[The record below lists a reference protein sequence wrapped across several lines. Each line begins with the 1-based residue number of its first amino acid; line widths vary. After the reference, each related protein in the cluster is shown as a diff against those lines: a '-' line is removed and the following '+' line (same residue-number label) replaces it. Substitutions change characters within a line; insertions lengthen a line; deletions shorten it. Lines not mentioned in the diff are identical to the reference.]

1 MSVAAQARRLGTSIL
16 HSRLTR
22 RAALR
27 MAAACNRALVLVFHR
42 VDRGDRGAH
51 EFVPSLPA
59 ALFRWQLQALATL
72 GEIVPLARLF
82 DRPPAS
88 TPRFAI
94 TFDDDDVRHV
104 SNALPILDE
113 AGAPATF
120 FLSGRI
126 LHRLPPYWWTLV
138 EHSLRLRGFETTRRL
153 LGLPGRTPEELAL
166 ALECSPRAEQIV
178 EALSGADEPL
188 MAAADVRTLVRAGMT
203 IGFHTLHHPIVS
215 RLSGPELDAAMT
227 LGRRDLESAAG
238 TPIDFF
244 AYPFGRANAA
254 AAAAAERAGFRAA
267 FATGGRPITPRSDP
281 FMLARWEPG
290 MLHGDAFV
298 AAVALRLL
306 RPPALSRGDRDRR
319 YDERQ

>member
-1 MSVAAQARRLGTSIL
+1 MSVATQARRFGTSIL
-16 HSRLTR
+16 HSRFTR

-27 MAAACNRALVLVFHR
+27 MAAACNRALIIVFHR
-42 VDRGDRGAH
+42 VDRGGQSAH

-59 ALFRWQLQALATL
+59 ALFRWQLQALAAI
-72 GEIVPLARLF
+72 GEIVPLARLLEM
-82 DRPPAS
+82 PPAS
-88 TPRFAI
+88 TPRFAL

-104 SNALPILDE
+104 NNALPILDE
-113 AGAPATF
+113 AGATATF
-120 FLSGRI
+120 FLSGRE
-126 LHRLPPYWWTLV
+126 LHGLPPYWWTLV
-138 EHSLRLRGFETTRRL
+138 EHSLRIRGFEATQRL
-153 LGLPGRTPEELAL
+153 LGLPGRTPEELAF

-178 EALSGADEPL
+178 ETLGGADEPL
-188 MAAADVRTLVRAGMT
+188 MTAADVQTLARAGMT

-215 RLSGPELDAAMT
+215 RLSGPELDTAMT
-227 LGRRDLESAAG
+227 LGRHDLESAAG
-238 TPIDFF
+238 VPVDLF

-267 FATGGRPITPRSDP
+267 FATGGRPVTPRSDP

-290 MLHGDAFV
+290 TLHGDAFV

-306 RPPALSRGDRDRR
+306 RPPALSREHRDSR